1 MPVAWV
7 VGASGLLGRALTAEL
22 GSRREWDVVEI
33 GHLPWGDDARFPDAV
48 GRAVDTL
55 LAAAAGGE
63 WAVFWA
69 AGAAVTNS
77 TEKQLQ
83 HELDQFQLVIAVLGR
98 RAEDRGSG
106 GRGRFF
112 YASSAGGVYGG
123 SSTPPFNEN
132 TVPRPLSPY
141 GRYKLKAESASVTL
155 SASGIRVLN
164 GRISNLYGPG
174 QRLEKM
180 QGLISQLARAQ
191 YSPTP
196 ASVYVPLETVR
207 DYIYVPDCAALICD
221 AVERLGRE
229 ETGTTHV
236 KIIASGVGTSIASLL
251 GYFRTIAKG
260 HPHVMLAASP
270 IASMQGRDL
279 RLTSAIWTE
288 LDRRELTPL
297 PAGIASTMLDIMT
310 RLQGARVQ
318 SARVVGRT

>member
-7 VGASGLLGRALTAEL
+7 VGASGLLGRALTVEL
-22 GSRREWDVVEI
+22 RSRRGWDVAEI
-33 GHLPWGDDARFPDAV
+33 GHLPWGDAVRFPDAAAQ
-48 GRAVDTL
+48 AVDTL
-55 LAAAAGGE
+55 LAAAGGGE
-63 WAVFWA
+63 WGVFWA

-77 TEKQLQ
+77 TERQLQ
-83 HELDQFQLVIAVLGR
+83 HELDQFEIVLDVLRR
-98 RAEDRGSG
+98 RAESRGLG
-106 GRGRFF
+106 DRGRFF
-112 YASSAGGVYGG
+112 YASSAGGIYGG
-123 SSTPPFNEN
+123 STTPPFNEN

-141 GRYKLKAESASVTL
+141 GRYKLKAESASAAL
-155 SASGIRVLN
+155 SASGIRVLD

-229 ETGTTHV
+229 EAGTTHV

-270 IASMQGRDL
+270 AASMQGRDL
-279 RLTSAIWTE
+279 RLASAVWPE
-288 LDRRELTPL
+288 LDRREFTPL
-297 PAGIASTMLDIMT
+297 PAGISSTMLDIME
-310 RLQGARVQ
+310 RLQGTRVQ
-318 SARVVGRT
+318 NARVVGRA